1 MKRIA
6 VVEDEVYMREE
17 LCNML
22 QKDGY
27 LVEAITEFEDAAR
40 LLAALRPD
48 LVILDLN
55 LPEISGFQICQELKN
70 KTAIPILVLTSRDQ
84 VKDELQAFQLGADEY
99 LTKPCR
105 KDRLLARV
113 SNILKRYEGRTNL
126 IEGLDFL
133 LDQQTYTLYI
143 HNTSVVLPKNQGKLL
158 VALLASGDALVT
170 TEQLCMALWGTTEY
184 IDENALQVNLTRLK
198 KTMSALEMK
207 QRIVAVRGMGYR
219 LEADDPT
226 ICNEERLLSAISQK
240 EGESVRFLAS
250 VLREYKNESNNM
262 ADALRDYEEYV
273 EGWAH
278 EAKTPLSL
286 LTMLLDNRNDEI
298 SPSLQAKLDYVR
310 SQLQEDVTQMLY
322 YARLKSSTKDYR
334 FEDVNLNDCLGE
346 VLEDY
351 APLLEE
357 KQTDREQCHQI

>member
-17 LCNML
+17 LCDML

-27 LVEAITEFEDAAR
+27 LVEAITEYEDAAR

-70 KTAIPILVLTSRDQ
+70 KNAIPVLVLTSRDQ

-126 IEGLDFL
+126 IEGPDFL

-158 VALLASGDALVT
+158 VALLSGGDALAT
-170 TEQLCMALWGTTEY
+170 TGQLCMALWGTTEY

-198 KTMSALEMK
+198 KTMYGLEMK
-207 QRIVAVRGMGYR
+207 QQIVAVRGMGYR
-219 LEADDPT
+219 LET
-226 ICNEERLLSAISQK
+226 
-240 EGESVRFLAS
+240 GV
-250 VLREYKNESNNM
+250 
-262 ADALRDYEEYV
+262 
-273 EGWAH
+273 
-278 EAKTPLSL
+278 
-286 LTMLLDNRNDEI
+286 
-298 SPSLQAKLDYVR
+298 
-310 SQLQEDVTQMLY
+310 
-322 YARLKSSTKDYR
+322 
-334 FEDVNLNDCLGE
+334 
-346 VLEDY
+346 
-351 APLLEE
+351 AP
-357 KQTDREQCHQI
+357 

>member
-17 LCNML
+17 LCDML

-70 KTAIPILVLTSRDQ
+70 KTAIPVLVLTSRDQ

-126 IEGLDFL
+126 IAVS
-133 LDQQTYTLYI
+133 YTHLRAHETDSY
-143 HNTSVVLPKNQGKLL
+143 L
-158 VALLASGDALVT
+158 V
-170 TEQLCMALWGTTEY
+170 C
-184 IDENALQVNLTRLK
+184 
-198 KTMSALEMK
+198 
-207 QRIVAVRGMGYR
+207 
-219 LEADDPT
+219 
-226 ICNEERLLSAISQK
+226 RLLLEKKKSNRISIF
-240 EGESVRFLAS
+240 RIL
-250 VLREYKNESNNM
+250 LN
-262 ADALRDYEEYV
+262 
-273 EGWAH
+273 
-278 EAKTPLSL
+278 KT
-286 LTMLLDNRNDEI
+286 
-298 SPSLQAKLDYVR
+298 V
-310 SQLQEDVTQMLY
+310 
-322 YARLKSSTKDYR
+322 
-334 FEDVNLNDCLGE
+334 
-346 VLEDY
+346 
-351 APLLEE
+351 
-357 KQTDREQCHQI
+357 

>member
-198 KTMSALEMK
+198 KSESLQFEEWATVWKRRCLYEAALAHD
-207 QRIVAVRGMGYR
+207 RTV
-219 LEADDPT
+219 LP
-226 ICNEERLLSAISQK
+226 
-240 EGESVRFLAS
+240 LAS
-250 VLREYKNESNNM
+250 VAAGRGLLLRC
-262 ADALRDYEEYV
+262 
-273 EGWAH
+273 H
-278 EAKTPLSL
+278 SL
-286 LTMLLDNRNDEI
+286 D
-298 SPSLQAKLDYVR
+298 
-310 SQLQEDVTQMLY
+310 
-322 YARLKSSTKDYR
+322 
-334 FEDVNLNDCLGE
+334 F
-346 VLEDY
+346 
-351 APLLEE
+351 
-357 KQTDREQCHQI
+357 

>member
-27 LVEAITEFEDAAR
+27 LVEAITEFEDATR

-70 KTAIPILVLTSRDQ
+70 KTAIPVLVLTSRDQ
-84 VKDELQAFQLGADEY
+84 VKDELQAFHLGADEY

-143 HNTSVVLPKNQGKLL
+143 HNTSVVLPKKIRENCWLL
-158 VALLASGDALVT
+158 FLSGGDALVR
-170 TEQLCMALWGTTEY
+170 TEQLCIALWGTTEY

-198 KTMSALEMK
+198 KTMSGLEMK

-219 LEADDPT
+219 LET
-226 ICNEERLLSAISQK
+226 
-240 EGESVRFLAS
+240 GV
-250 VLREYKNESNNM
+250 
-262 ADALRDYEEYV
+262 
-273 EGWAH
+273 
-278 EAKTPLSL
+278 
-286 LTMLLDNRNDEI
+286 
-298 SPSLQAKLDYVR
+298 
-310 SQLQEDVTQMLY
+310 
-322 YARLKSSTKDYR
+322 
-334 FEDVNLNDCLGE
+334 
-346 VLEDY
+346 
-351 APLLEE
+351 AP
-357 KQTDREQCHQI
+357 

>member
-6 VVEDEVYMREE
+6 VAEDEVYMREE

-27 LVEAITEFEDAAR
+27 LAEAITELEDAVR

-70 KTAIPILVLTSRDQ
+70 KTAIPGLVLTSRDQ
-84 VKDELQAFQLGADEY
+84 VKDELQAFHLGADEY

-126 IEGLDFL
+126 IEGPDFL

-158 VALLASGDALVT
+158 VALLSGGDALVT
-170 TEQLCMALWGTTEY
+170 TEQLCIALWGTTEY

-198 KTMSALEMK
+198 KTMSGLDMK

-219 LEADDPT
+219 LET
-226 ICNEERLLSAISQK
+226 
-240 EGESVRFLAS
+240 GV
-250 VLREYKNESNNM
+250 
-262 ADALRDYEEYV
+262 
-273 EGWAH
+273 
-278 EAKTPLSL
+278 
-286 LTMLLDNRNDEI
+286 
-298 SPSLQAKLDYVR
+298 
-310 SQLQEDVTQMLY
+310 
-322 YARLKSSTKDYR
+322 
-334 FEDVNLNDCLGE
+334 
-346 VLEDY
+346 
-351 APLLEE
+351 AP
-357 KQTDREQCHQI
+357 